1 MSLSFA
7 RLGAVAIG
15 LAAGLSASA
24 FAAEDKVVAEIN
36 GTKLYAST
44 LTTYQRTLPPQIAAQ
59 APYGAVL
66 DMVVNNHLIFE
77 QAKKEGADKDAEV
90 KAALKQIEQQ
100 LVVKNWMNKKLQAAV
115 TEDAVKRAYDKFLA
129 EFKPVEEVRARH
141 VLTETEDQA
150 KAVIAELKK
159 GTDFAEVAKTRSK
172 DPSAKQNG
180 GDLGYF
186 TKEEMVAQFAEA
198 AFAMKPGEL
207 SVNPVK
213 SQFGFHVIKLEDR
226 RIASP
231 PTLEQAQPVLR
242 EQLAEE
248 TAQKLVAEIR
258 EKAKVKLYDPEGKPM
273 DVTKAPA
280 R

>member
-1 MSLSFA
+1 MTLSFA
-7 RLGAVAIG
+7 RLGALAIG
-15 LAAGLSASA
+15 LAAGLSAPA
-24 FAAEDKVVAEIN
+24 FAADDKVVAEVN
-36 GTKLYAST
+36 GTKLHAST
-44 LTTYQRTLPPQIAAQ
+44 LSAYQRTLPPQIAAQ
-59 APYGAVL
+59 APYGALL

-100 LVVKNWMNKKLQAAV
+100 LTVKSWMNKKLQAAV
-115 TEDAVKRAYDKFLA
+115 TEDAIKRSYDKYLA
-129 EFKPVEEVRARH
+129 DFKPVEEVRARH

-150 KAVIAELKK
+150 KAVIAELNK
-159 GTDFAEVAKTRSK
+159 GADFTEVAKAKSK

-186 TKEEMVAQFAEA
+186 TKDEMVAQFADA
-198 AFAMKPGEL
+198 AFAMKPGDL
-207 SVNPVK
+207 SPDPVK
-213 SQFGFHVIKLEDR
+213 SQFGYHVIKVEDR
-226 RIASP
+226 RMASP

-258 EKAKVKLYDPEGKPM
+258 GKAKVKLFDPEGKPLEA
-273 DVTKAPA
+273 TKSK
-280 R
+280 